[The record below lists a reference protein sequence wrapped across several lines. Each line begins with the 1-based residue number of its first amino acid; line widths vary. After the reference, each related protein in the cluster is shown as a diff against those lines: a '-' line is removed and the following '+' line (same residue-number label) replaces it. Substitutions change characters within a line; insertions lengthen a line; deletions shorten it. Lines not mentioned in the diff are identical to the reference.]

1 MAGLRKSAGNGG
13 GTEIPF
19 GKSAGPGK
27 KAAPSGIRPDGSG
40 TPAAQK
46 D

>member
-1 MAGLRKSAGNGG
+1 MASEKSAGNGG

-19 GKSAGPGK
+19 GKSADPGK
-27 KAAPSGIRPDGSG
+27 KAAASGTRPDGSG